1 MNFLR
6 YPSSDQRLLCS
17 DEALSPE
24 RVGPLDELSTIAR
37 AAKEEKQHRWR
48 SVVHPGALSSP
59 GSFLMCPWSWTQKEK
74 KKHKICGQ
82 QKKKRQRCCCG
93 TVAMVRI
100 AGHSQ
105 RAWSAN
111 LWACGV
117 GAKELLLLASVPFS
131 SFSEAPSSGCFDPFC
146 VPSGSY
152 AESIW
157 VLWAALKTV

>member
-37 AAKEEKQHRWR
+37 AAKEEKTA
-48 SVVHPGALSSP
+48 SLKISCSSRCLKFSGKLP
-59 GSFLMCPWSWTQKEK
+59 DVPMKLDAKRKKKE
-74 KKHKICGQ
+74 KHKICGQ

-105 RAWSAN
+105 RA
-111 LWACGV
+111 
-117 GAKELLLLASVPFS
+117 
-131 SFSEAPSSGCFDPFC
+131 
-146 VPSGSY
+146 
-152 AESIW
+152 
-157 VLWAALKTV
+157 